1 MSNEIQAFTDSDLA
15 YRIVLLKTL
24 ADLVNQEFRDAKALA
39 AEQFAKGASIPARTD
54 NDDVKL
60 GRVTKSDP
68 KPVAEIVDRD
78 ELDAYIRDQHPDKLE
93 RRVVL
98 GDIAEVL
105 PILIDAGRM
114 DLFTEVEDI
123 PDWLVGQ
130 MKAAALN
137 GRPIP
142 GIALRRP
149 DGVVSA
155 RTERAAETAVR
166 QLLSGARVPLLR
178 GLEA

>member
-1 MSNEIQAFTDSDLA
+1 MSNEIQAWTDSDLA

-24 ADLVNQEFRDAKALA
+24 ADLVNQEFRDAKSLA

-54 NDDVKL
+54 NDVKL

-93 RRVVL
+93 RSVVL
-98 GDIAEVL
+98 GDVAEIL
-105 PILIDAGRM
+105 PVLIDAGRA

-130 MKAAALN
+130 MKAAAVT

-149 DGVVSA
+149 EGVVSA
-155 RTERAAETAVR
+155 RTERAAEQTVR